1 MLHEAK
7 WVWWCI
13 IYTRS
18 VMNTIGIIGC
28 GHMGSALARGLVRAG
43 YTDITVCDVNP
54 RALGTIASLDVTT
67 STDPAAASE
76 ADVVF
81 VVVKPDVVK
90 TVVSELDLSPSQTL
104 VFIAAG
110 VSTEFVERYTEAAVV
125 RLMPNLAAEWG
136 LMAAAMTGDGIDN
149 ELRELLSNVGIAVE
163 VNERNMHT
171 ATAVN
176 GSAPAFA
183 FYVIKALVEAGI
195 EGGFDPDDAE
205 VLAAQTFKGA
215 AEIVLQSDANLD
227 ELIDAVCTP
236 GGTTIEGMAVLREH
250 EVEEAMMEAVDATA
264 ERAAELSKE
273 VANE

>member
-1 MLHEAK
+1 MEK
-7 WVWWCI
+7 
-13 IYTRS
+13 
-18 VMNTIGIIGC
+18 IGIIGC
-28 GHMGSALARGLVRAG
+28 GHMGSALTRGLVRAG
-43 YTDITVCDVNP
+43 YTEITVCDVNP
-54 RALGTIASLDVTT
+54 APLEEIESLGVTT
-67 STDPAAASE
+67 ATDPAVVND

-81 VVVKPDVVK
+81 VVVKPDIVK
-90 TVVSELDLSPSQTL
+90 TVVSELDLSSSQTL

-136 LMAAAMTGDGIDN
+136 LMAAAMAGEGIDD
-149 ELRELLSNVGIAVE
+149 ELWEILSDVGIAVE
-163 VNERNMHT
+163 VEETHMHT

-183 FYVIKALVEAGI
+183 FYVLQALVEAGV
-195 EGGFDPDDAE
+195 EGGFDPEDAE

-215 AEIVLQSDANLD
+215 AEIVLQSDASLE

-250 EVEEAMMEAVDATA
+250 EVDEAMMEAVDATA
-264 ERAAELSKE
+264 QRAAELASE